1 MTPRDTTTVPPT
13 SAFPDTAAALGAAPD
28 TTAGEYVFDPVWDQE
43 TERLRTNEAI
53 WDPGTFE
60 RFERLGV
67 APGWSCL
74 EVGAGYGSAARRLAE
89 LAQPAFGVAP
99 ERLAGRRG
107 PVGRVV
113 AADLETERLGWLAG
127 HGVEVWRHD
136 LRADDLPEG
145 AFDLIHARMVIQH
158 LPDREAAVARLISAL
173 APGGVLFLEDTDS
186 LPLFRSVVSED
197 FLADI
202 KASGYG
208 LMRQAGHEPRGGHF
222 DLAMLLESD
231 LTDVSAEGRVV
242 MMQGGS
248 DQARHYMLWL
258 EYMRPKIVEAGLLG
272 HDRIDQ
278 ALAEMADPAHRWLSQ
293 VMISVVGRRP
303 R

>member
-1 MTPRDTTTVPPT
+1 MTMRDTSTSTV
-13 SAFPDTAAALGAAPD
+13 TAESG
-28 TTAGEYVFDPVWDQE
+28 AGEYVFDPVWDQE

-60 RFERLGV
+60 RFDRLGV
-67 APGWSCL
+67 GPGWTCL
-74 EVGAGYGSAARRLAE
+74 EVGAGYGSAARRLAG
-89 LAQPAFGVAP
+89 LAGPGYGVATELLQ
-99 ERLAGRRG
+99 ERSG

-113 AADLETERLGWLAG
+113 ATDLETGRLGWLAE

-136 LRADDLPEG
+136 LRTDDLPEG
-145 AFDLIHARMVIQH
+145 AFDLVHARMLIQH

-173 APGGVLFLEDTDS
+173 VPGGVLFLEDTDS
-186 LPLFRSVVSED
+186 LPLFRSVRSED

-202 KASGYG
+202 KSAGYG
-208 LMRQAGHEPRGGHF
+208 LMRKAGHEPRGGHF
-222 DLAMLLESD
+222 DLAMMLGSE
-231 LTDVSAEGRVV
+231 LTEVSAEGRVV

-248 DQARHYMLWL
+248 DQARHYILWL

-272 HDRIDQ
+272 HGRIDA
-278 ALAEMADPAHRWLSQ
+278 ALQELADPANRWLSQ

-303 R
+303 G